1 MKKTYIGIIL
11 IVLSLA
17 GIFGWEFYGRE
28 RLMYTE
34 ILTVNQNIDA
44 GTVITQD
51 MLASRKTDG
60 ASSRSYRV
68 QSVGEV
74 IGKEATGFI
83 PAGAELYPE
92 YFSEIDLVVHE
103 DRGEF
108 VLSIP
113 SNWVVSYPQT
123 IRRGDKVTFLCDGS
137 EILSGITVLYAKSSG
152 NTEVVSDNERLADA
166 ANVSLLE
173 VIVDKSQA
181 QLLSELASGNEEELI
196 EPKTFVIL
204 YQ

>member
-1 MKKTYIGIIL
+1 MKKTFVGIIL

-44 GTVITQD
+44 GTVITSD
-51 MLASRKTDG
+51 MLASKKTDG
-60 ASSRSYRV
+60 ASSSSYRV
-68 QSVGEV
+68 TNVGEV
-74 IGKEATGFI
+74 LGKEATGFI
-83 PAGAELYPE
+83 PFGAELYPE
-92 YFSEIDLVVHE
+92 YFSEISLVVHE
-103 DRGEF
+103 DKGEF

-113 SNWVVSYPQT
+113 SDWVVSYPQT
-123 IRRGDKVTFLCDGS
+123 IRRGDKITFLCDG
-137 EILSGITVLYAKSSG
+137 EEVLSGITVLYAKSSG
-152 NTEVVSDNERLADA
+152 NTEVISDNERLADA

-173 VIVDKSQA
+173 VIVNKNQA
-181 QLLSELASGNEEELI
+181 QLLTSLASGNEEELI